1 MSDQYFKANRA
12 LMQRFKI
19 NDNVVVMW
27 PAGTDEFEREF
38 AKPPQLGTVVGYQQ
52 YGDGKFALK
61 IYIIDKDTHYV
72 IDPNNQMSPVEHV

>member
-19 NDNVVVMW
+19 NDNVVVSW
-27 PAGTDEFEREF
+27 PDGTGEF
-38 AKPPQLGTVVGYQQ
+38 AKPPELGTVVGYQQ

-61 IYIIDKDTHYV
+61 IYMVGQYTHYI
-72 IDPNNQMSPVEHV
+72 IDPNNRMSPVEHV